1 MKSTLTAFGIALSTL
16 AAATASAQTDWPSK
30 PIKFIVSYPAGG
42 ASDQIARVVGDLVS
56 RDLKTP
62 VVVDNRGGA
71 SGMIGGA
78 ACKGSAPDGYTF
90 CVFLMDVIA
99 ANPVLFKSVPYQA
112 ERDFVPVA
120 MLTDVNMVATVPGK
134 SDIQNLK
141 DLVQEARTKPATTNW
156 GSWGVGS
163 SAHLVLGAIEKSAG
177 ATITHVP
184 YRTTPELLQSVISG
198 DSTGSIFGYSLVH
211 PHMEQKNMRAIA
223 VMGDK
228 RLPFLPNVPTFAEQG
243 VAMKGTF
250 WYGLF
255 APAGTPERMVTAMN
269 AAVNRAVKQAL
280 DEKKLDPQTY
290 TMKAFSQP
298 EFATFVKQETA
309 TWGDIARQSGV
320 KLD

>member
-1 MKSTLTAFGIALSTL
+1 MKTTLTAFTIALSTL
-16 AAATASAQTDWPSK
+16 AAATAHAQTDWPSK
-30 PIKFIVSYPAGG
+30 PIKFIVSYPSGG

-56 RDLKTP
+56 RELKTP

-78 ACKGSAPDGYTF
+78 ACKASAPDGYTF

-112 ERDFVPVA
+112 DKDFVPVA

-163 SAHLVLGAIEKSAG
+163 SAHLVLGAIEKSTG

-255 APAGTPERMVTAMN
+255 APAGTPERMVTTMN

-298 EFATFVKQETA
+298 DFAAFVKQETA

>member
-1 MKSTLTAFGIALSTL
+1 MKTTLTALGLALSSL
-16 AAATASAQTDWPSK
+16 VAANASAQTDWPSK

-42 ASDQIARVVGDLVS
+42 ASDQIARVVGELVS

-62 VVVDNRGGA
+62 VIVDNRGGA

-78 ACKGSAPDGYTF
+78 ACKASAPDGYTF
-90 CVFLMDVIA
+90 CVFLMDVIS
-99 ANPVLFKSVPYQA
+99 ANPVLFKNVPYQA
-112 ERDFVPVA
+112 EKDFVPVA

-134 SDIQNLK
+134 SNIQSIK
-141 DLVQEARTKPATTNW
+141 DLVQEAKSKPASTNW

-163 SAHLVLGAIEKSAG
+163 SAHLVLGAIEKSTG
-177 ATITHVP
+177 STITHVP
-184 YRTTPELLQSVISG
+184 YRTTPDLLQSVITG
-198 DSTGSIFGYSLVH
+198 ESTGSIFGYSLVH
-211 PHMEQKNMRAIA
+211 GHMEQKTMRAIA

-228 RLPFLPNVPTFAEQG
+228 RLPSLPNVPTFAEQG
-243 VAMKGTF
+243 VAMKGSF

-255 APAGTPERMVTAMN
+255 APAGMPERMVTTMN

-290 TMKAFSQP
+290 TMKPFTQP
-298 EFATFVKQETA
+298 EFAAFVKQETV
-309 TWGDIARQSGV
+309 TWSEIARQSGV